1 MSFWVNQSSLFKW
14 LLHQN
19 CLKINGFTAKITLIA
34 MIKKVPL
41 HFLDVNKLTSYD
53 LIYVCTS
60 EASQKWQGTISKK
73 RRLFHWFS
81 CNSEVEATWT
91 SLIGWPHKTSNT
103 YIAAYSCLLRE
114 RGTEVSPTERGLCLV
129 EEHHLL
135 ALFSACMKIL
145 LAPHEAIHVFCQ
157 EISGRR

>member
-1 MSFWVNQSSLFKW
+1 MRAAGLAGSSTFYEERDILVLVAVFLQEDYTTLQAW
-14 LLHQN
+14 LE
-19 CLKINGFTAKITLIA
+19 
-34 MIKKVPL
+34 
-41 HFLDVNKLTSYD
+41 
-53 LIYVCTS
+53 S
-60 EASQKWQGTISKK
+60 E
-73 RRLFHWFS
+73 
-81 CNSEVEATWT
+81 
-91 SLIGWPHKTSNT
+91 
-103 YIAAYSCLLRE
+103 RE